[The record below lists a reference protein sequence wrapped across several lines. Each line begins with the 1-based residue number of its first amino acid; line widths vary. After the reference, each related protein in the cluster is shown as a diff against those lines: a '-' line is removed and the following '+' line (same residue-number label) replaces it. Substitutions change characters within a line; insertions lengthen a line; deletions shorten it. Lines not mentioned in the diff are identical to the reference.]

1 MPTIEVEREDLENL
15 LGARLPSDA
24 EELNEILSFIKG
36 EVKRLSSDEIQID
49 IKDSN
54 RADLWCVEGIA
65 RALRGILGIE
75 GGLKR
80 YEVLGGSGV
89 VVYVD
94 GKLRDIRPYIAC
106 AVVRGVRLS
115 NAAIRHIMRFQDKM
129 DQTHGRGRRRTSIG
143 LYNFDLISPPLYYTV
158 SKPRETRFVPLGFN
172 EELSLAEILE
182 RHPKGVEY
190 GHIVKP
196 FDLWPIFID
205 SKGRVLSFPP
215 IINSNDLGR
224 VTVDTK
230 NVLVEVTGT
239 SFKAVLHALT
249 NVVLA
254 LADRGGAIYSTEIH
268 YPYEDFGVT
277 VTPDLKTERMR
288 IDIEYIR
295 GVIGISLSPKEIVDL
310 LEKSR
315 YGVLEVSG
323 ETIVVEVPCY
333 RADIMHP
340 IDVVEDI
347 AIAYDLNKMKP
358 RWPQITTTG
367 GLAEETRLRNL
378 VREVMVGL
386 GYQEVLTFSMSNPTT
401 LFAKMGVPQ
410 GDVIEVVN
418 PKVSSMTCLRN
429 WLIPSLMEYLS
440 HNRHAEYPQRIFE
453 VGYCVIR
460 DNKMPNKARDIEKL
474 ACVTIHSS
482 ASFSEIK
489 SVLDSLFM
497 SIGIKYELE
506 EAEHGS
512 FIEGRA
518 GKIIVNGE
526 DAGIIGEIHPQVLEN
541 WGLNNPAAALEINLN
556 KIWSL
561 LKKAV
566 E

>member
-115 NAAIRHIMRFQDKM
+115 DTAIRHIMRFQDKM

-158 SKPRETRFVPLGFN
+158 SKPSETRFVPLGFN

-254 LADRGGAIYSTEIH
+254 LADRGGAIYSAEIH

-295 GVIGISLSPKEIVDL
+295 GVIGTSLSPKEIVDL

>member
-315 YGVLEVSG
+315 YGVLEV
-323 ETIVVEVPCY
+323 
-333 RADIMHP
+333 
-340 IDVVEDI
+340 
-347 AIAYDLNKMKP
+347 
-358 RWPQITTTG
+358 
-367 GLAEETRLRNL
+367 
-378 VREVMVGL
+378 
-386 GYQEVLTFSMSNPTT
+386 
-401 LFAKMGVPQ
+401 
-410 GDVIEVVN
+410 
-418 PKVSSMTCLRN
+418 
-429 WLIPSLMEYLS
+429 
-440 HNRHAEYPQRIFE
+440 
-453 VGYCVIR
+453 
-460 DNKMPNKARDIEKL
+460 
-474 ACVTIHSS
+474 
-482 ASFSEIK
+482 
-489 SVLDSLFM
+489 
-497 SIGIKYELE
+497 
-506 EAEHGS
+506 
-512 FIEGRA
+512 
-518 GKIIVNGE
+518 
-526 DAGIIGEIHPQVLEN
+526 
-541 WGLNNPAAALEINLN
+541 
-556 KIWSL
+556 
-561 LKKAV
+561 
-566 E
+566 